1 MLKNNNQTA
10 INRIYHRMLKQ
21 NRVRNV
27 IVILAI
33 VLTTFMFTAVF
44 TLGFSMA
51 RNINQMQLRLQGTK
65 ASITIEHPTEDQ
77 VKEIG
82 QCPSLWAAGIQI
94 DARRVASED
103 GEYQYLLQYYDATE
117 FEKNLQ
123 PAITDLQ
130 GTYPK
135 NEKDIM
141 LTKQTLDNLGIQTP
155 QIGQDIV
162 FMLDGKEQLFW
173 AI

>member
-51 RNINQMQLRLQGTK
+51 RNINQMQLRLQL
-65 ASITIEHPTEDQ
+65 
-77 VKEIG
+77 
-82 QCPSLWAAGIQI
+82 SLIHI
-94 DARRVASED
+94 
-103 GEYQYLLQYYDATE
+103 
-117 FEKNLQ
+117 
-123 PAITDLQ
+123 
-130 GTYPK
+130 
-135 NEKDIM
+135 
-141 LTKQTLDNLGIQTP
+141 
-155 QIGQDIV
+155 
-162 FMLDGKEQLFW
+162 
-173 AI
+173 